1 MALYVDATAPNSI
14 APVVTFGEPKTNASG
29 GKNIAIFKDRAILTY
44 AGPTVRCY
52 GIGVNQFDA
61 AKPASYD
68 ITLQLDESPE
78 SMSFIQ
84 NMLALER
91 RILDE
96 ANKNSFKWFGRK
108 LSPEVLNEFWTPF
121 VKYPKKKGT
130 ETGELDMS
138 KSPTVRFKFAH
149 FDGQFKYI
157 EVYNTSNELI
167 FPKPNVSL
175 EDLIPKGSEVK
186 GLFRCN
192 GIWFAG
198 GKFGMTCKPI
208 QLVVRPKARIL
219 PGVCQLTMGSST
231 SSKELEDEEVEPV
244 KPVSNSEMN
253 VSVEDSD
260 DEDPDKEY
268 SSATTS
274 APEGATGHT
283 ETAVSESEA
292 PAAPVKRKVKVNKK
306 DGATV

>member
-1 MALYVDATAPNSI
+1 MALYVDATAPNSV
-14 APVVTFGEPKTNASG
+14 ANVVTFGEPKTNASG

-44 AGPTVRCY
+44 SGPTVRCY
-52 GIGVNQFDA
+52 GIGVNQFDV
-61 AKPASYD
+61 AKPATYD
-68 ITLQLDESPE
+68 ITLQLDESTE

-167 FPKPNVSL
+167 FPKPNANL
-175 EDLIPKGSEVK
+175 EELIPKGSEVK

-198 GKFGMTCKPI
+198 GKFGMTCNPI

-231 SSKELEDEEVEPV
+231 SSNDLEDEEVEPTV
-244 KPVSNSEMN
+244 KVSNSEMN

-268 SSATTS
+268 AST
-274 APEGATGHT
+274 GATGAT
-283 ETAVSESEA
+283 GAADQASVDTTEA
-292 PAAPVKRKVKVNKK
+292 PAIPVKRRPRVKKE
-306 DGATV
+306 DA

>member
-52 GIGVNQFDA
+52 GIGVNQFDVT
-61 AKPASYD
+61 KPATYD
-68 ITLQLDESPE
+68 ITLQLDESTE
-78 SMSFIQ
+78 SMTFIQ

-91 RILDE
+91 RILEE

-167 FPKPNVSL
+167 FPKPNANL
-175 EDLIPKGSEVK
+175 EELIPKGSEVK

-231 SSKELEDEEVEPV
+231 SSKELEDEEVETV
-244 KPVSNSEMN
+244 KPVTTEMN

-268 SSATTS
+268 ASTPS
-274 APEGATGHT
+274 
-283 ETAVSESEA
+283 VSEPTTESTEV
-292 PAAPVKRKVKVNKK
+292 PPIPVKRRPRVKKE
-306 DGATV
+306 DA

>member
-44 AGPTVRCY
+44 SGPTVRCY
-52 GIGVNQFDA
+52 GVGVNQFDVG
-61 AKPASYD
+61 KPASYD
-68 ITLQLDESPE
+68 ITLQLDESTE
-78 SMSFIQ
+78 SMTFIQ

-138 KSPTVRFKFAH
+138 KSPTIRFKFAH

-167 FPKPNVSL
+167 FPKPGANL
-175 EDLIPKGSEVK
+175 EEIISKGAEVK

-219 PGVCQLTMGSST
+219 PGVCQLTMST
-231 SSKELEDEEVEPV
+231 SSASNLEEDELDRPV
-244 KPVSNSEMN
+244 KASATASTEMN

-268 SSATTS
+268 ASAPVEPPESAESTETSAT
-274 APEGATGHT
+274 
-283 ETAVSESEA
+283 EA
-292 PAAPVKRKVKVNKK
+292 PAAPVKRRPRVKKE
-306 DGATV
+306 DA